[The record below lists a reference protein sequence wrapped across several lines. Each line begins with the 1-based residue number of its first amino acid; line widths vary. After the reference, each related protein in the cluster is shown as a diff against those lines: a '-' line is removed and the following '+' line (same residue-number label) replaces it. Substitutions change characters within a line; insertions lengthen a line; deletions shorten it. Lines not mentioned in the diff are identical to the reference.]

1 MYSAAA
7 KLLVLR
13 LGEVFDAP
21 LTRLLIL
28 HEVRYGAS
36 MQQNAAPQYLP
47 VLRLVRPSIRL
58 TPGSDNRILEPFPYL
73 FSLDKSL
80 ALKISFLIGL
90 LETLVVRMNMVT
102 RRFVNQRCMPLFR
115 LFIPHHIPH
124 LTIPRPS
131 PLLL

>member
-58 TPGSDNRILEPFPYL
+58 TP
-73 FSLDKSL
+73 LDKSL